1 MQRKCFRIM
10 WYVNTWL
17 YIQEHIIIFWTTK
30 LIKILFSLSLNL
42 IIRFAENDVHG
53 FPKFQSEYEFHQAR
67 TTRISFFLQF
77 YILIHHILSFID
89 IFIIPV
95 HFLNIYFFS
104 FLTVSSD
111 SFNSSSR
118 FNGTL
123 NAYWDT
129 CKHNNRFITGN
140 THIVCQ
146 NESTWTGIRKYVIGI
161 LFNYLSNW
169 II

>member
-1 MQRKCFRIM
+1 M
-10 WYVNTWL
+10 
-17 YIQEHIIIFWTTK
+17 
-30 LIKILFSLSLNL
+30 
-42 IIRFAENDVHG
+42 HG
-53 FPKFQSEYEFHQAR
+53 FPKFQSEYEFHQAW
-67 TTRISFFLQF
+67 TTRISFFYNFISLSIISYHF
-77 YILIHHILSFID
+77 HYTGTFFKYI
-89 IFIIPV
+89 
-95 HFLNIYFFS
+95 FLFFFDS
-104 FLTVSSD
+104 VKCQVSSD

-140 THIVCQ
+140 AHIVCQ
-146 NESTWTGIRKYVIGI
+146 NKSTWTGIRKYVIGI

>member
-17 YIQEHIIIFWTTK
+17 YTREHIIIFWTTK

-67 TTRISFFLQF
+67 TTRISFFTILYPYPSYLKF
-77 YILIHHILSFID
+77 YWHIHYTGTFFKYI
-89 IFIIPV
+89 
-95 HFLNIYFFS
+95 FFS

-146 NESTWTGIRKYVIGI
+146 NESTWTGIRKYIIGI